1 MDNIKLKK
9 GLEENLPTILEKD
22 TFYVS
27 TDSKKIRLNDAVW
40 EDTENIKKNINE
52 NEKKIKEIL
61 TQNDVITN
69 SIQEINLSVEEN
81 HNTINELIEIV
92 NENEDVTASALN
104 DLNEK
109 INQIIENIG
118 FSSNTVYGV
127 VKHGESDKTYILTP
141 NTFHIWDEVD
151 FLTLTLATEQN
162 IIINEFLFQF
172 ESGEEPTVLSLPS
185 NILWANDE
193 IVEIESGYIYQISIL
208 NGLATSMKFNKNR
221 Q

>member
-1 MDNIKLKK
+1 MDILKFKK
-9 GLEENLPTILEKD
+9 GLEENLPKELEKD
-22 TFYVS
+22 TFYIS
-27 TDSKKIRLNDAVW
+27 TDTKKMRLNDAIW
-40 EDTENIKKNINE
+40 EDNEYLKELIYENEEVTSSALNVLNNKINILDDVVNE
-52 NEKKIKEIL
+52 NEKMY
-61 TQNDVITN
+61 
-69 SIQEINLSVEEN
+69 S
-81 HNTINELIEIV
+81 LI
-92 NENEDVTASALN
+92 AN
-104 DLNEK
+104 DLNKK

-141 NTFHIWDEVD
+141 NTFHIWGEVD

-162 IIINEFLFQF
+162 VIINEFLFQF

>member
-1 MDNIKLKK
+1 MDILKFKK
-9 GLEENLPTILEKD
+9 GLEENLPKELEKD
-22 TFYVS
+22 TFYIS
-27 TDSKKIRLNDAVW
+27 TDTKKMRLNDAVW
-40 EDTENIKKNINE
+40 EDNGHLKELIDKNE
-52 NEKKIKEIL
+52 SEIKEIL

-81 HNTINELIEIV
+81 HNTINGLIEIV

-104 DLNEK
+104 DLSEK

-127 VKHGESDKTYILTP
+127 VQHGESDKTYILTP
-141 NTFHIWDEVD
+141 NTLHIWGEVD

>member
-1 MDNIKLKK
+1 MDILKFKK
-9 GLEENLPTILEKD
+9 GLEENLPKELEKD
-22 TFYVS
+22 TFYIS
-27 TDSKKIRLNDAVW
+27 TDTKKMRLNDAIW
-40 EDTENIKKNINE
+40 EDNGHLKELIDKNE
-52 NEKKIKEIL
+52 NEIKEIL

-81 HNTINELIEIV
+81 YNTINELIEIV

-104 DLNEK
+104 DLNKK

-127 VKHGESDKTYILTP
+127 VKHGVSDKTYILTP
-141 NTFHIWDEVD
+141 NTLHIWDEVD

-162 IIINEFLFQF
+162 VIINEFLFQF

-193 IVEIESGYIYQISIL
+193 ILEIESGYIYQISIL

>member
-1 MDNIKLKK
+1 MDILKFKK
-9 GLEENLPTILEKD
+9 GLEENLPKELEKD
-22 TFYVS
+22 TFYIS
-27 TDSKKIRLNDAVW
+27 TDTKKMRLNDAVW
-40 EDTENIKKNINE
+40 EDNGHLKELINKNE
-52 NEKKIKEIL
+52 NEIKEIL

-81 HNTINELIEIV
+81 YNTINELIEIV

-141 NTFHIWDEVD
+141 NTLHIWGEVD

-162 IIINEFLFQF
+162 VIINEFLFQF